1 MCFMQ
6 SKNCGPSSR
15 ALERMDKMRCQ
26 RIQPHLLTL
35 VEGELKQRKR
45 EKVARHVAACPACAS
60 AMRSLQQTLRVV
72 QTIDVP
78 EPSPAFWQEFRTTL
92 HQRIRQE
99 EVDHHRRRG
108 VQIWEYLR
116 LPKPVLAA
124 VAVSLV
130 LVCSLPFLGGHLGQQ
145 RIPRMI
151 LSGGDEVSLA
161 ANLDFLK
168 HLDLLE
174 EVDVLEQLEPSP

>member
-1 MCFMQ
+1 
-6 SKNCGPSSR
+6 
-15 ALERMDKMRCQ
+15 MRCQ
-26 RIQPHLLTL
+26 RIQPHLLAL
-35 VEGELKQRKR
+35 IEDELKQSKH

-60 AMRSLQQTLRVV
+60 AMRSLRQTLRVV

-78 EPSPAFWQEFRTTL
+78 EPSPVFWQEFGTAL
-92 HQRIRQE
+92 HQRIRCE
-99 EVDHHRRRG
+99 EVAHQGHRHW
-108 VQIWEYLR
+108 QLWELFR

-124 VAVSLV
+124 VAVSLI
-130 LVCSLPFLGGHLGQQ
+130 LAGSLPFLGGHLGPQ
-145 RIPRMI
+145 RIPRMV

-174 EVDVLEQLEPSP
+174 EVDVLEELEPSP

>member
-6 SKNCGPSSR
+6 SKNCEPSSQV
-15 ALERMDKMRCQ
+15 LERMDKMSCQ
-26 RIQPHLLTL
+26 RIQPHLLAL
-35 VEGELKQRKR
+35 IEGELKQRKR

-60 AMRSLQQTLRVV
+60 AMRSLRQTLRVV

-78 EPSPAFWQEFRTTL
+78 EPAPAFWQEFGTAL
-92 HQRIRQE
+92 HQRIRRE
-99 EVDHHRRRG
+99 EAAHQGRRHW
-108 VQIWEYLR
+108 QLWELFR
-116 LPKPVLAA
+116 LPKPALAA
-124 VAVSLV
+124 VAVSLI

-145 RIPRMI
+145 KIPRMV

-174 EVDVLEQLEPSP
+174 EVDVLEQLDPSP